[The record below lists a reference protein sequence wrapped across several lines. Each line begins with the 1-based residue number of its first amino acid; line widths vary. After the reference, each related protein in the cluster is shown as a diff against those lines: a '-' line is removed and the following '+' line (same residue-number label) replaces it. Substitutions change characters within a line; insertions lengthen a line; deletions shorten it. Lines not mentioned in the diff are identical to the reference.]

1 MISSTTTKNIFIL
14 VMIDKD
20 DTNADSADSFL
31 TKLLYKICCLA
42 KPSKIEEENTT
53 KRTDAIESETQKDY
67 EIPKI
72 AQDYLIEST
81 FNRR

>member
-1 MISSTTTKNIFIL
+1 MISSSTAKNIFIL
-14 VMIDKD
+14 AIIDKD
-20 DTNADSADSFL
+20 DTNADSGDSLF

-42 KPSKIEEENTT
+42 KPSKIEEDYTT
-53 KRTDAIESETQKDY
+53 KRTDVIESETQNDY

-72 AQDYLIEST
+72 AEDYLIEST